1 MNAVGKSLANGA
13 VVSDLGIFQFYPREI
28 SIYFLR
34 ENKLTLFFAVGYQI
48 SQLAT
53 HGAQKT
59 ICLKWMTI
67 KEQD

>member
-13 VVSDLGIFQFYPREI
+13 VVGDLFIFQFYPREI

-53 HGAQKT
+53 HGA
-59 ICLKWMTI
+59 
-67 KEQD
+67 